1 MNLSEE
7 KNEYLREI
15 KENLTEAVRY
25 FREENDALIEINKLL
40 SDDLKSMHDRYIQSL
55 TIDGDGSEADLERWA
70 AKYIKSN
77 RDIR

>member
-1 MNLSEE
+1 
-7 KNEYLREI
+7 
-15 KENLTEAVRY
+15 LTEAVRY

-40 SDDLKSMHDRYIQSL
+40 SDDLKSMHNRYIHSL
-55 TIDGDGSEADLERWA
+55 TTDWDGSEADLERWA